1 VPQIEVKQSGR
12 LSLTSYSGVALLG
25 QCFDAAQV
33 DLVVDRRLPVSQGMR
48 TSDLVKSTVGL
59 LALGKCDFEAIEPFR
74 QDRFFKEALGLA
86 KVPGSVWMRQRLDA
100 KAAEIRELTDEL
112 SLRMLERLEAPISA
126 HQGFV
131 CVDMDTF
138 VMDNSGTRKEH
149 VGRTYQGVDGYTPI
163 AAYLGNEGWNVG
175 LELRSGTHHSALETE
190 YFLERVFP
198 RVRRLMRARAEPVLW
213 RADCGFDS
221 ARLLLALQTER
232 ERWAAQERSLDF
244 IVKWNPRRQDKAAW
258 VQRADAA
265 QDFEE
270 TRKGKRVG
278 YCSEVVERSSGRG
291 SDKLRRSLR
300 LVVEVTERT
309 IDKKGQ
315 RLLAPE
321 VELQGWWT
329 PPRTATGGYRQ
340 ALQEPRHPRAVPL
353 GDQDRLGPGAPALGQ
368 VRHQRRGAAPG
379 GVRLQRPAAAG
390 ATGFGRQDHAAAPPG
405 QTSAH
410 QDRAAGDHVPRR
422 QSRLAC
428 APPGAGLRPRRGR
441 PCDRVHRAARASG
454 AGLLPVTAP
463 VLQRQTRPGVCAPG
477 GLLRGRVPMP

>member
-12 LSLTSYSGVALLG
+12 LSLTSYSGLALLG
-25 QCFDAAQV
+25 QCLDAAQV
-33 DLVVDRRLPVSQGMR
+33 DLVVDTKVPVSQGMR
-48 TSDLVKSTVGL
+48 TSDLVKSVVGL
-59 LALGKCDFEAIEPFR
+59 LALGKSDFEAIEPFR

-100 KAAEIRELTDEL
+100 KAAEIRELTDEF
-112 SLRMLERLEAPISA
+112 SMRMLERLEAPISA

-163 AAYLGNEGWNVG
+163 AAYLGNEGWSVG

-190 YFLERVFP
+190 YFMERVFP
-198 RVRRLMRARAEPVLW
+198 RVRRLMAKRQDAVLW
-213 RADCGFDS
+213 RADSGFDS
-221 ARLLLALQTER
+221 ARLLLTRQAER

-258 VQRADAA
+258 VRRIEAA
-265 QDFEE
+265 QAFEQARE
-270 TRKGKRVG
+270 GKRVG

-329 PPRTATGGYRQ
+329 TLDLPPAEIIKLYKSHGTHEQFHSEIKTDLDLERLPSGKFDTNDAVLHLGGFAYNCLRLLGQLGFGGKITPLRHPAKRRRIRTV
-340 ALQEPRHPRAVPL
+340 LQEIMYRAAKVAWHAR
-353 GDQDRLGPGAPALGQ
+353 RLVLD
-368 VRHQRRGAAPG
+368 
-379 GVRLQRPAAAG
+379 
-390 ATGFGRQDHAAAPPG
+390 FGRGVAAHA
-405 QTSAH
+405 
-410 QDRAAGDHVPRR
+410 HVFIELHA
-422 QSRLAC
+422 RLA
-428 APPGAGLRPRRGR
+428 
-441 PCDRVHRAARASG
+441 RACG
-454 AGLLPVTAP
+454 P
-463 VLQRQTRPGVCAPG
+463 
-477 GLLRGRVPMP
+477 